1 MRRISSKRCLVYRAR
16 LFDNDRF
23 LVGGALVVIF
33 VRTAE
38 ELRHCLNAS
47 SVLDISLR
55 QARLLTKLA
64 F

>member
-1 MRRISSKRCLVYRAR
+1 MRRICSKRCSVYRAR

-33 VRTAE
+33 AMTAE
-38 ELRHCLNAS
+38 ETCATVSTHILE
-47 SVLDISLR
+47 ISFR
-55 QARLLTKLA
+55 QAPLLTKLA